1 MPLYLYN
8 IHFVTKSIQTRKHK
22 TVIWRRTF
30 SSTSRK
36 THMTVST
43 CHSAAKKGFVKQD
56 RRNSDPKA
64 CNAEK
69 VIGQKNS
76 SKRLVKLFVK
86 NSLYKIRQKI
96 VKKKVKKIVKKII
109 KKS

>member
-1 MPLYLYN
+1 
-8 IHFVTKSIQTRKHK
+8 
-22 TVIWRRTF
+22 
-30 SSTSRK
+30 
-36 THMTVST
+36 MTVST

-64 CNAEK
+64 CNDEK
-69 VIGQKNS
+69 IIGQKNS

-96 VKKKVKKIVKKII
+96 VKKKIKKIVKKII
-109 KKS
+109 KKIVKPGNTKNSTMTEKSDKTNLGS